1 MGAAVT
7 KYSIEDAPAQSKYSV
22 EDSAAPRGEGTYPMW
37 DTAGHKTYVPY
48 SQVPVKRGQGYQ
60 FDTNPYR
67 GNLTPAQAFSKDE
80 AADPNRTGGTSLT
93 MAPRGATWNG
103 QQEPQSRQESI
114 QRLGESEKNASLPIR
129 LLTGAAKGGAT
140 LAKPAVDAINLA
152 TGQNTPGE
160 TSEMM
165 APHSGAE
172 AGAKYAAVAA
182 PLIAGGV
189 VAPAAMA
196 GGLLGG
202 AAGGYAGGAAGRA
215 MGLDPNQTELL
226 SDAGGLVGGVGGAEL
241 GTMGGQLLSEPMQA
255 GGGGLINRAAGLLKK
270 DFAHGA
276 ENPGRSYLEGG
287 GTPAMTMRGLA
298 NKAEAVQDTAG
309 QKLGEAYD
317 AASQPSAPQ
326 PVRGLLQ
333 APEYDVPLQPSPSP
347 RNPRMRPMAFDA
359 KVNPEEPMEPRSGD
373 PMAPISDYP
382 GINPQY
388 LSGSAHPELSGRVP
402 TTQGVLRTRN
412 PEIAGQ
418 VLSPEETGT
427 PFPTGATRIA
437 AGDVRSALLDP
448 VNRLRGIQNGPGG
461 VGASP
466 LLDEYESG
474 IRSST
479 GQDFTPRALFD
490 LKRNVAANTR
500 WNDPTMFDMNS
511 VRQQGVGRIGG
522 LLTDA
527 VPETAPLNRIYQGAG
542 NLAERAGS
550 RADTGSPPFT
560 SLVNRGLEG
569 AAGIGL
575 GYATHNPFLAAAP
588 LLIDSVPVKTGAGYL
603 LYHGGQAVG
612 TAPNPLSLGL
622 IGTGS
627 GTAGKQLLPQ
637 EKQ

>member
-1 MGAAVT
+1 MASTPVE
-7 KYSIEDAPAQSKYSV
+7 YDAQGKPLPASQSV
-22 EDSAAPRGEGTYPMW
+22 EYDAAGHPISANTSAAPHGEGAYPMW
-37 DTAGHKTYVPY
+37 DTAGHKTDVPY

-80 AADPNRTGGTSLT
+80 AADLNRTGGTSLT

-114 QRLGESEKNASLPIR
+114 QRLGEAEKNAPLPMR
-129 LLTGAAKGGAT
+129 LLTGVAKGAAT

-152 TGQNTPGE
+152 TGQNTPQE
-160 TSEMM
+160 TSQMM
-165 APHSGAE
+165 APQSGAE
-172 AGAKYAAVAA
+172 AGAKYATVAA

-189 VAPAAMA
+189 AAPAALA

-202 AAGGYAGGAAGRA
+202 AGGGYAGGAAGRA

-226 SDAGGLVGGVGGAEL
+226 SDVGGLAGGVGGGKL
-241 GTMGGQLLSEPMQA
+241 GSMGGQLLSEPLQA

-287 GTPAMTMRGLA
+287 GTPALTMRGLA

-317 AASQPSAPQ
+317 AASQPSA
-326 PVRGLLQ
+326 G
-333 APEYDVPLQPSPSP
+333 
-347 RNPRMRPMAFDA
+347 A
-359 KVNPEEPMEPRSGD
+359 KR
-373 PMAPISDYP
+373 
-382 GINPQY
+382 
-388 LSGSAHPELSGRVP
+388 
-402 TTQGVLRTRN
+402 
-412 PEIAGQ
+412 IAGG
-418 VLSPEETGT
+418 E
-427 PFPTGATRIA
+427 
-437 AGDVRSALLDP
+437 VRSALLDP

-479 GQDFTPRALFD
+479 GQDFTPRTLFD

-511 VRQQGVGRIGG
+511 VRQQGVGGIGG

-542 NLAERAGS
+542 NLAERAGA

-560 SLVNRGLEG
+560 SLVNRGIEG

-603 LYHGGQAVG
+603 LYHGGQAAG
-612 TAPNPLSLGL
+612 TAPNPLSLSL